1 MLEKGIKLSALV
13 HQIEDAIDN
22 EFGNEAYWVSAQ
34 IANVKK
40 QEMQRRCYLTLED
53 YEEGAKTAEIRAVL
67 WANFYTQIEQF
78 EKNTGQEFK
87 SGIEIV
93 CKIRVRF
100 HSVYG
105 LNADIVE
112 IDAAHTLGT
121 LELLRQQTL
130 EKLIKENPRTI
141 QLYDGVYRSFNNR
154 LPLPLVINRIALIT
168 APNSDGQRDF
178 IQEISTNRHAYSF
191 KIDPFLITIQ
201 GDTAH
206 ELILEQL
213 HNIERE
219 YEKYDAVAIVR
230 GGGSS
235 SDFKPFENYE
245 LALTVAHFPL
255 PIISGIGHDR
265 NQSIVDMMAREQ
277 KTPTKAAA
285 FFVDHNFEF
294 ENSLL
299 NLKSSIYNSIKN
311 QLQQAN
317 QQLTNAKKFIK
328 MVSPQTILDRG
339 FAIISLNNTIITNP
353 TLITAD
359 SEISTQLGDATITST
374 VTKNETHG
382 TI

>member
-141 QLYDGVYRSFNNR
+141 QLYDGVYRTFNNR